1 MVWGVLKN
9 YVATENKD
17 MTLKSV
23 EELFRKRHAE
33 LKHQPEFW
41 KKVKRID
48 EDYRKSDISVDIQ
61 VEKLCVELHPDSLS
75 DSDELEC
82 LSRKRLILRVNQ
94 PYYCFINI
102 ERLLL
107 VIIIQGVPETCD
119 SQGYTAWSVTYFCF
133 CKSVLRNS
141 IVPQCALDCCRFF
154 GTPCILYYTLYSLK
168 ETLRYQCTPTQK
180 VMLLLFIINPL
191 IQENTNNVLKG
202 TSNEAFCLFK
212 IGFD

>member
-1 MVWGVLKN
+1 MNLNV
-9 YVATENKD
+9 
-17 MTLKSV
+17 
-23 EELFRKRHAE
+23 
-33 LKHQPEFW
+33 
-41 KKVKRID
+41 
-48 EDYRKSDISVDIQ
+48 
-61 VEKLCVELHPDSLS
+61 
-75 DSDELEC
+75 C
-82 LSRKRLILRVNQ
+82 LAKRLTLRVNQ
-94 PYYCFINI
+94 PHVFFPNI

-141 IVPQCALDCCRFF
+141 IVPQCALNCCRFF

-168 ETLRYQCTPTQK
+168 ETLRDQCTPTQK

-191 IQENTNNVLKG
+191 IQENTNNVVKG

>member
-1 MVWGVLKN
+1 M
-9 YVATENKD
+9 
-17 MTLKSV
+17 
-23 EELFRKRHAE
+23 F
-33 LKHQPEFW
+33 
-41 KKVKRID
+41 
-48 EDYRKSDISVDIQ
+48 
-61 VEKLCVELHPDSLS
+61 
-75 DSDELEC
+75 
-82 LSRKRLILRVNQ
+82 
-94 PYYCFINI
+94 FINI

-141 IVPQCALDCCRFF
+141 NVPQCALDCCRFF
-154 GTPCILYYTLYSLK
+154 GTFYSLK
-168 ETLRYQCTPTQK
+168 ETLRDQCTPTQK

-191 IQENTNNVLKG
+191 IQENTNNVVKG

>member
-1 MVWGVLKN
+1 MFF
-9 YVATENKD
+9 T
-17 MTLKSV
+17 
-23 EELFRKRHAE
+23 
-33 LKHQPEFW
+33 
-41 KKVKRID
+41 
-48 EDYRKSDISVDIQ
+48 
-61 VEKLCVELHPDSLS
+61 
-75 DSDELEC
+75 
-82 LSRKRLILRVNQ
+82 
-94 PYYCFINI
+94 NI

-133 CKSVLRNS
+133 CESVLRNS
-141 IVPQCALDCCRFF
+141 VVLQCALDCCRFL

-168 ETLRYQCTPTQK
+168 ETLRDQCTPTQK

-191 IQENTNNVLKG
+191 IQENTNNDVKG